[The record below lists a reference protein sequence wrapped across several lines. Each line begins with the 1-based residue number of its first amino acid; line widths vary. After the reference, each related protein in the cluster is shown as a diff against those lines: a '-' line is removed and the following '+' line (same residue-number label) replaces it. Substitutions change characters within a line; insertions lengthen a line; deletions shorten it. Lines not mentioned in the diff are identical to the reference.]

1 MKKKKARKP
10 DAADRIASWANG
22 WVDTREFRVG
32 VAARIRRAIKAA
44 ETAERKRIE
53 GYIHTRCI
61 RWNPKSEV
69 YAALSDVL
77 TDIDHGSRPAAVRAA
92 KEER

>member
-10 DAADRIASWANG
+10 DAADRIALWANG

-44 ETAERKRIE
+44 ERKGAQSACDKIAESVNQ
-53 GYIHTRCI
+53 I
-61 RWNPKSEV
+61 RGASFTKDRVHP
-69 YAALSDVL
+69 ACLCDGIL
-77 TDIDHGSRPAAVRAA
+77 RDIAAVRAA
-92 KEER
+92 KESR